1 MINNKIQNIA
11 MKKIV
16 RLTED
21 ELQRVMRESVTR
33 ALQQKNVV
41 ISESIDWER
50 EIRLAQK
57 ALCKF
62 PLSDVGLRLEGTPF
76 YDQYKKVRHE
86 LVALNNSLIEYI
98 RKEK

>member
-57 ALCKF
+57 TLCKF
-62 PLSDVGLRLEGTPF
+62 PLSDVGLRLEGTQF
-76 YDQYKKVRHE
+76 YSQFKRMRDSIVE
-86 LVALNNSLIEYI
+86 LNNSLIKYI
-98 RKEK
+98 RGEK

>member
-1 MINNKIQNIA
+1 

-41 ISESIDWER
+41 INESIDWER

-62 PLSDVGLRLEGTPF
+62 PLSEVGLRLEGTQF
-76 YDQYKKVRHE
+76 YDKFKKVRDE
-86 LVALNNSLIEYI
+86 LVDLNNALIDYI